1 MDETPP
7 ESLLGPGRQAP
18 DLVLLP
24 SICFGAP
31 FSLQPVS
38 KQVFITPTLL
48 PLTLFFKVS
57 TCHVSQ
63 NL

>member
-1 MDETPP
+1 MGVDETPP

-31 FSLQPVS
+31 FSLQPDS
-38 KQVFITPTLL
+38 KQVFITPTA
-48 PLTLFFKVS
+48 
-57 TCHVSQ
+57 
-63 NL
+63 